1 MAKILMIDDDPDMV
15 LAARLCLE
23 GAGHQ
28 LEAAHNAETGLR
40 RLPEVQPDLIILDVM
55 MDSATEGFQT
65 ALKLRSADPA
75 SPYAVYQHIP
85 IVILTALHSTTDLR
99 FGPDADYLPVDAFLE
114 KPIDPD
120 RLIHTVSDL
129 LVKVR

>member
-28 LEAAHNAETGLR
+28 LVAAHNAETGLR
-40 RLPEVQPDLIILDVM
+40 RLPEVEPDLIILDVM

-75 SPYAVYQHIP
+75 SPLAVYQHIP

-99 FGPDADYLPVDAFLE
+99 FGPDADYLPVDAFLD
-114 KPIDPD
+114 KPIDPE

-129 LVKVR
+129 LVSVP